1 MRGKETMSENKN
13 IYKGNKNPNIES
25 KKVDSKGDE
34 IVWELELKINP
45 ILWIWSYIARLGL
58 IIFCIY
64 VIYLFAGRL
73 AGLRDFVIMAIMF
86 GVIVWFIVSTYKT
99 INLKHIY
106 ATNDNLVIE
115 HYIGNNTFLPLGD
128 YSFHSIFA
136 FLTRIHIKTFADDVS
151 KCYFEIACIKDNF
164 NELENMRKSHIES
177 YLSTLKKENLKTIQ
191 NILSPNIKRGYTQSI
206 DFDKIEKLRKEKENA
221 K

>member
-1 MRGKETMSENKN
+1 MGKETMSKNKN

-25 KKVDSKGDE
+25 KKLDSNDDE

-73 AGLRDFVIMAIMF
+73 VGLRDFVIIAIMF
-86 GVIVWFIVSTYKT
+86 GVIVWFIVSAYKT

-106 ATNDNLVIE
+106 ATKDNLVIE
-115 HYIGNNTFLPLGD
+115 HYIGNNTFC
-128 YSFHSIFA
+128 H
-136 FLTRIHIKTFADDVS
+136 
-151 KCYFEIACIKDNF
+151 
-164 NELENMRKSHIES
+164 
-177 YLSTLKKENLKTIQ
+177 
-191 NILSPNIKRGYTQSI
+191 
-206 DFDKIEKLRKEKENA
+206 
-221 K
+221 